1 LGLLSGAFLAEFFDN
16 EVIYLL
22 VELHDMIPMKLIVD
36 MPETYL
42 GILRAYFDL
51 DGVFLG
57 QEGEFFKGSLEVLDL
72 AKY

>member
-1 LGLLSGAFLAEFFDN
+1 LAELFDN
-16 EVIYLL
+16 QVINLL

-36 MPETYL
+36 MSETYL